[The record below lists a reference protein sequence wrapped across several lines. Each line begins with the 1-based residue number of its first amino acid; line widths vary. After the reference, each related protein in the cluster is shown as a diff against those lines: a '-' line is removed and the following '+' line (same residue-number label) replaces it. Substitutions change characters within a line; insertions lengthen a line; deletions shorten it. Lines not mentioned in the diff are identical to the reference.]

1 MSEDN
6 PYLAHLNKKGKGK
19 GGPVGENEPLFG
31 FVPRMVTGE
40 QARKAIV
47 SPAQTTVAISQ
58 S

>member
-47 SPAQTTVAISQ
+47 SPV
-58 S
+58 